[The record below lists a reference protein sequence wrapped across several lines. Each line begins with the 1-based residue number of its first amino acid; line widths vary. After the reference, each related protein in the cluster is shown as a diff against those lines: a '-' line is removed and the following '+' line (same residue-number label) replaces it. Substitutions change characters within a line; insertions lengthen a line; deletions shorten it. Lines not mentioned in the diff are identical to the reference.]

1 MRNKSKILIVVL
13 CLTTFFT
20 LGAKPL
26 LLRRLENLESTV
38 QTLDKRV
45 NYLERRLRV
54 NRTVIPGHETYYGD
68 DPVHTAVSGEDLIRY
83 HRAIEEAE
91 RKSRTRRGRFRKRTY
106 RAIPID

>member
-13 CLTTFFT
+13 CLATFFT

-26 LLRRLENLESTV
+26 LLQRLENLESAI
-38 QTLDKRV
+38 QALDKRV

-83 HRAIEEAE
+83 HRAIEKAE
-91 RKSRTRRGRFRKRTY
+91 RKSRPRRGRYRKRIHGT
-106 RAIPID
+106 IPVD